1 MPSELQI
8 DLIIKK
14 LSGTLTKV
22 EQLQLANWLN
32 EDPENIKLFD
42 NFNDTYQV
50 CSSPS
55 KGYIPDREKAW
66 QKIAAKISMPQK
78 KKYLISQVFR
88 YAAASIL
95 FFIIGYSLQ
104 WMIQNN
110 RQLDSMNQYST
121 VLIPEGQ
128 KSKVVLPDGST
139 VWLNSGSTLRYK
151 NSFNKDAR
159 EVELEGEG
167 YFEVKKDKSR
177 LFRVNTGGINV
188 EVYGTVFNVKNFT
201 DEPNVEVTVKEG
213 KVGFLKQKNKII
225 ELIKNQQLSY
235 GKETNRVRLVENA
248 NVEVITAW
256 KNDELIFDS
265 TPIEQVMKSLER
277 WYGVRITIE
286 EKMKNKHRYTFRVKT
301 ESFREMLE
309 LIKVITPLEYT
320 INGKEVKIHY
330 SN

>member
-14 LSGTLTKV
+14 LNGTLTK
-22 EQLQLANWLN
+22 EEHLQLANWLN
-32 EDPENIKLFD
+32 EDPENVKLFD
-42 NFNDTYQV
+42 DFSDTFQV

-55 KGYIPDREKAW
+55 QGYIPDREKVW
-66 QKIAAKISMPQK
+66 QKITAKISQPKK
-78 KKYLISQVFR
+78 KKYFISQVFR

-95 FFIIGYSLQ
+95 FFIVGFSLQ

-110 RQLDSMNQYST
+110 RQLVFMNQYST
-121 VLIPEGQ
+121 VVIPEGQ
-128 KSKVVLPDGST
+128 KSKIVLPDGST

-151 NSFNKDAR
+151 NSFNNVAR
-159 EVELEGEG
+159 EVELEGEA
-167 YFEVKKDKSR
+167 YFEVTKDKAR

-188 EVYGTVFNVKNFT
+188 EVYGTAFNVKNFT
-201 DEPNVEVTVKEG
+201 DELNVEVTVKEG
-213 KVGFLKQKNKII
+213 KVGFLKQKNKLS
-225 ELIKNQQLSY
+225 ELTKDQQLSF
-235 GKETNRVRLVENA
+235 GKVTNRIRLVENA

-265 TPIEQVMKSLER
+265 TPIEEVMKSLER
-277 WYGVRITIE
+277 WYGVRISIE

-320 INGKEVKIHY
+320 INGKDVKIHY